1 MDFEIP
7 HPENCPLFR
16 ISLEVFWIWRVDLY
30 HGRRLVKLIIFKV
43 QHTSY
48 IAGEGDQVSN
58 TKTYWESYMLNTREP
73 LAITNMRH
81 PGAHYVI
88 GVVGHSPEYGVVA
101 CIQHRDH
108 PIDLATYS
116 SKISSCAYDV
126 LQMTRIGLSYFIY
139 NPGDKQQR
147 IRLVEPPSPGVEPI
161 LNKIQEFKDELVAA
175 PVPCSYLWS
184 LSGRPHYLGH
194 QCATPKLCCPWNKS
208 QTGLRHV
215 KMQHGGPV

>member
-1 MDFEIP
+1 
-7 HPENCPLFR
+7 
-16 ISLEVFWIWRVDLY
+16 
-30 HGRRLVKLIIFKV
+30 
-43 QHTSY
+43 
-48 IAGEGDQVSN
+48 
-58 TKTYWESYMLNTREP
+58 
-73 LAITNMRH
+73 MRH
-81 PGAHYVI
+81 PGAHHVI
-88 GVVGHSPEYGVVA
+88 GVVGNSPEYGVVA

-108 PIDLATYS
+108 PINLTTYS
-116 SKISSCAYDV
+116 LKIKTKEILCVCVSDCCGTGLSENI

-147 IRLVEPPSPGVEPI
+147 IRLVEPPAPGVEPI
-161 LNKIQEFKDELVAA
+161 LNKIKEFKDELVAA
-175 PVPCSYLWS
+175 PAPCSYLWS